1 MPAFFVAAPPQI
13 NKKNAEKIT
22 FLHFFCIF
30 LAILT
35 GFSSL
40 LQYLCSEIGKMADME
55 KNLWKIQ
62 EYGTTWKGK
71 GLYHVTLTIPDRQR
85 ILGNLIIPNSDPTQA
100 IVKPTPLGRAIL
112 DCQRAVQ
119 DHYPEIQILH
129 YRLMP
134 DHLHAIW
141 FVKRPMDK
149 GILSA
154 VRGFWQGIKKIGRA
168 YTYLSSVLPNT
179 IRKNTQE
186 ILPPSTSPQQ
196 IHDLAQRLQTQ
207 LDDMAY
213 TQLSP
218 IFTEMPFVR
227 AMSRRSQLPTTIRY
241 IDMNPQRLATK
252 RLKPGYLYVQRSIEI
267 AGRLYNAVGNVNLLD
282 AESMLPVHVRRTMV
296 EAAEH
301 GKRDVLRNYMNS
313 CVLAARNGAVMVS
326 PFISPYER
334 DVLAVLLREKH
345 PVIYL
350 TSDIIGDYYKPSDSL
365 FDACAAG
372 RVLLLNPVG
381 EYRPVEDKRPNGSR
395 RITRNTCV
403 ALKALAE
410 EIAAAL
416 VRLSRPAHFRL

>member
-1 MPAFFVAAPPQI
+1 MD
-13 NKKNAEKIT
+13 E
-22 FLHFFCIF
+22 
-30 LAILT
+30 
-35 GFSSL
+35 
-40 LQYLCSEIGKMADME
+40 
-55 KNLWKIQ
+55 NLWKIQ

-85 ILGNLIIPNSDPTQA
+85 ILGNLIIPNNDPTQA

-168 YTYLSSVLPNT
+168 YTYLSSVLPNN

-186 ILPPSTSPQQ
+186 ILPSSTAPQQ

-241 IDMNPQRLATK
+241 IDKNPQRLAIK

-267 AGRLYNAVGNVNLLD
+267 VGRLYNAVGNVNLLD

-326 PFISPYER
+326 PFISPRER
-334 DVLAVLLREKH
+334 EVLTVLLREKH
-345 PVIYL
+345 PIIYL
-350 TSDIIGDYYKPSDSL
+350 TSDTIGEYYKPSDSL
-365 FDACAAG
+365 FEACAAG
-372 RVLLLNPVG
+372 RVLLLNPIS
-381 EYRPVEDKRPNGSR
+381 EYKPAEEKRPNGSR
-395 RITRNTCV
+395 RITRTTCM
-403 ALKALAE
+403 ALNALAE
-410 EIAAAL
+410 EVCGKAA
-416 VRLSRPAHFRL
+416 RLPTR

>member
-1 MPAFFVAAPPQI
+1 
-13 NKKNAEKIT
+13 
-22 FLHFFCIF
+22 
-30 LAILT
+30 
-35 GFSSL
+35 
-40 LQYLCSEIGKMADME
+40 MADME

-100 IVKPTPLGRAIL
+100 IVESTPLGRAIL

-168 YTYLSSVLPNT
+168 YTYLSLVTPNT
-179 IRKNTQE
+179 IRKNTRE
-186 ILPPSTSPQQ
+186 ILPPSTAPQQ

-213 TQLSP
+213 SQLSP

-241 IDMNPQRLATK
+241 IDKNPQRLATK

-296 EAAEH
+296 DAAEH

-403 ALKALAE
+403 ALNALAE
-410 EIAAAL
+410 EIAAEV
-416 VRLSRPAHFRL
+416 VRLSRPAHLRL

>member
-1 MPAFFVAAPPQI
+1 MQ
-13 NKKNAEKIT
+13 KKSLFCI
-22 FLHFFCIF
+22 FFCIF

-35 GFSSL
+35 SFSSM

-85 ILGNLIIPNSDPTQA
+85 ILGNLIIPNNVPTQA

-168 YTYLSSVLPNT
+168 YSYLSLVTSNT
-179 IRKNTQE
+179 IRKNTKE
-186 ILPPSTSPQQ
+186 ILPPSTTPQQ

-213 TQLSP
+213 SQLSP

-241 IDMNPQRLATK
+241 IDKNPQRLATK

-395 RITRNTCV
+395 RITRTTCV
-403 ALKALAE
+403 ALNALAE
-410 EIAAAL
+410 E
-416 VRLSRPAHFRL
+416 VCG

>member
-1 MPAFFVAAPPQI
+1 MQ
-13 NKKNAEKIT
+13 KKSLFCI
-22 FLHFFCIF
+22 FFCIF

-35 GFSSL
+35 SFSSM

-168 YTYLSSVLPNT
+168 YSYLSLVTSNT
-179 IRKNTQE
+179 IRKNTKE
-186 ILPPSTSPQQ
+186 ILPPSTTPQQ

-213 TQLSP
+213 SQLSP

-241 IDMNPQRLATK
+241 IDKNPQRLATK

-267 AGRLYNAVGNVNLLD
+267 VGRLYNAVGNVNLLD

-403 ALKALAE
+403 ALNALAE
-410 EIAAAL
+410 EIAAEV
-416 VRLSRPAHFRL
+416 VRLSRPAHLRL

>member
-1 MPAFFVAAPPQI
+1 M
-13 NKKNAEKIT
+13 
-22 FLHFFCIF
+22 
-30 LAILT
+30 
-35 GFSSL
+35 
-40 LQYLCSEIGKMADME
+40 LQYLCSEIGKKADME
-55 KNLWKIQ
+55 NNLWKIQ

-71 GLYHVTLTIPDRQR
+71 GLYHVTLTIPNRQR
-85 ILGNLIIPNSDPTQA
+85 ILGTLVVPNDDPQKA
-100 IVKPTPLGRAIL
+100 VVKSAPLGRAIL
-112 DCQRAVQ
+112 DYQRAVQ
-119 DHYPEIQILH
+119 EHYPQIQILH
-129 YRLMP
+129 YCLMP

-141 FVKRPMDK
+141 FVKEPIAK
-149 GILSA
+149 GIMSA
-154 VRGFWQGIKKIGRA
+154 VRGFWQGTKKIGRA
-168 YTYLSSVLPNT
+168 YSYLSLVTPNT
-179 IRKNTQE
+179 IRKNTKE
-186 ILPPSTSPQQ
+186 ILPPSTAPQQ

-207 LDDMAY
+207 LDDMVY
-213 TQLSP
+213 SQLSP

-241 IDMNPQRLATK
+241 IDKNPQRLATK

-282 AESMLPVHVRRTMV
+282 AESMCTVHVRRTMV

-350 TSDIIGDYYKPSDSL
+350 TSDTIGDYYKPSDNL
-365 FDACAAG
+365 FEACAAG

-381 EYRPVEDKRPNGSR
+381 EYRPAEDKRPNGSR
-395 RITRNTCV
+395 RITRITCV
-403 ALKALAE
+403 ALNALAVE
-410 EIAAAL
+410 
-416 VRLSRPAHFRL
+416 VCG

>member
-1 MPAFFVAAPPQI
+1 
-13 NKKNAEKIT
+13 
-22 FLHFFCIF
+22 
-30 LAILT
+30 
-35 GFSSL
+35 
-40 LQYLCSEIGKMADME
+40 ME

-85 ILGNLIIPNSDPTQA
+85 ILGNLIIPNDDPQQA

-168 YTYLSSVLPNT
+168 YTYLSLVTPNT
-179 IRKNTQE
+179 IRKNTKE
-186 ILPPSTSPQQ
+186 IFPPSTAPQQ

-241 IDMNPQRLATK
+241 IDKNPQRLATK
-252 RLKPGYLYVQRSIEI
+252 RLKPRYLYVQRSIEI

-372 RVLLLNPVG
+372 RVLLLNPLG

-395 RITRNTCV
+395 RITRAECNT
-403 ALKALAE
+403 LNALAE
-410 EIAAAL
+410 EIAGDFVA
-416 VRLSRPAHFRL
+416 V